1 MVVVLNK
8 DTDIQSLKKI
18 LAERKS
24 QKKFDAKKFCGA
36 LKTDK
41 DGLKIQQ
48 QLRNEWRWGVFRYQC
63 MYLFS

>member
-18 LAERKS
+18 LADRKP
-24 QKKFDAKKFCGA
+24 QKKFDAKRFSGA
-36 LKTDK
+36 LKTTE

-48 QLRNEWRWGVFRYQC
+48 QLRNEWR
-63 MYLFS
+63 

>member
-18 LAERKS
+18 LAERKP

-36 LKTDK
+36 LRTDK
-41 DGLKIQQ
+41 DGLKVQQ
-48 QLRNEWRWGVFRYQC
+48 QLRNEWR
-63 MYLFS
+63 